1 MMRIFLLILTA
12 LLIQACASSSD
23 KPSSSSESE
32 QKTEAATTGEEK
44 SKSEPEEEKYKVD
57 PKDQVSKDVDEVDPK
72 YSQLVRAIKSNSLES
87 VKREAQNILGSNP
100 KDGLAMNAL
109 GTYHMQ
115 KGAWVAAQYFYDL
128 ALKMN
133 PKFVGVLNNKAL
145 IELQEGNLSAGLTLL
160 KQAYRIDSDNFYVC
174 LNLGSVYVFYS
185 DFLKALPLLEN
196 AYKKRKTSVK
206 AAANYAVALRGAGKL
221 KEAKDIIVS
230 ALSKNNKSAN
240 LLLNYAIL
248 LIEELGEYQEG
259 LTVIN
264 RLELLG
270 VASND
275 QKKKIIELKRVAQK
289 KEKK

>member
-1 MMRIFLLILTA
+1 MRVLILILVA
-12 LLIQACASSSD
+12 LLLQACASSTDKQNSTTNNQSTKATTSD
-23 KPSSSSESE
+23 PSSDT
-32 QKTEAATTGEEK
+32 KAEAKEAQF
-44 SKSEPEEEKYKVD
+44 KVD

-72 YSQLVRAIKSNSLES
+72 YSQLVRAIKSKSLES
-87 VKREAQNILGSNP
+87 IRKEAQSILSSNS

-115 KGAWVAAQYFYDL
+115 KGEWVAAQYFYDL

-133 PKFVGVLNNKAL
+133 PKFVGVLNNKAM
-145 IELQEGNLSAGLTLL
+145 IEFQQGNISAGIKLL
-160 KQAYRIDSDNFYVC
+160 KQAFRIDNDNFYIC

-185 DFLKALPLLEN
+185 DFLKALPLLET

-206 AAANYAVALRGAGKL
+206 AAANYAVALRGTGKL
-221 KEAKDIIVS
+221 EEAKDVIVS
-230 ALSKNNKSAN
+230 ALSKTNNSAN

-248 LIEELGEYQEG
+248 LIEELGDYQEG

-270 VASND
+270 VASNS
-275 QKKKIIELKRVAQK
+275 QKKKIVELKRIAQK
-289 KEKK
+289 KSKK